1 MNIHPIL
8 VHFPIALLTIYAIM
22 EVLRFTKLQGMM
34 GWWYAKAYLAVVGAV
49 AVCAAFASGDETGGC
64 SVLDPATHAKV
75 FELHQTWAAVTVT
88 IFVVIGFH
96 YLIEL
101 LRRNPSVIRFTEKS
115 HLTQQIWNIL
125 SRLSRF
131 IGTPIVL
138 VVLALAGLCAITIT
152 GGLGGSIVYGPDVDP
167 VVSFIYRFLV
177 N

>member
-8 VHFPIALLTIYAIM
+8 VHFPVALLTLYAIM
-22 EVLRFTKLQGMM
+22 EVLRFTKLQSMV
-34 GWWYAKAYLAVVGAV
+34 GWWYGKAYLAVVGAV
-49 AVCAAFASGDETGGC
+49 AVSAAFASGDESGGR

-75 FELHQTWAAVTVT
+75 FELHETWAAVTVT

-131 IGTPIVL
+131 IGTPMVL
-138 VVLALAGLCAITIT
+138 VVLALAGLAAITIT
-152 GGLGGSIVYGPDVDP
+152 GGLGGSIVYGADVDP
-167 VVSFIYRFLV
+167 AVSLIYKLMV
-177 N
+177 H

>member
-8 VHFPIALLTIYAIM
+8 VHFPIAILTIYAIL
-22 EVLRFTKLQGMM
+22 ELLRFKRLQQLS
-34 GWWYAKAYLAVVGAV
+34 GWWYAKAYTAIVGAV
-49 AVCAAFASGDETGGC
+49 SVSAAFASGDETGGR
-64 SVLDPATHAKV
+64 SVLDPVTHAKV
-75 FELHQTWAAVTVT
+75 FELHQTWASITVT
-88 IFVVIGFH
+88 IFVIIGAH

-152 GGLGGSIVYGPDVDP
+152 GGLGGSMVYGADVDP
-167 VVSFIYRFLV
+167 FVSLIYKLMV